1 MKYSNSNPTGW
12 IFSSVLMV
20 IGAGAIINYF
30 AKKTNQKKVNEA
42 GKYLF
47 KKLKEEGRTL
57 KNKAK
62 NKIDSSKLVLED
74 ISNGNGN
81 R

>member
-20 IGAGAIINYF
+20 IGAGTIISYF

-74 ISNGNGN
+74 MSNGNAN